1 MHQIRVHLQFLGEDR
16 LLYFTLTFNCKRLT
30 PRPSCCERPTVQS
43 SSVWTGS
50 RSWWGFWRQ
59 GRGSV
64 GGGAAGGGKQKL
76 EGDHFCAQVHSADTW
91 LGEEEGPALRPVEP
105 LVAGS
110 LGGRAPAPLDDS
122 LEPKDNKSQHP
133 KYSQNS
139 RMDAN
144 CYECSVR
151 WISFKRRVP
160 IISPGIEIPNLK
172 TWLCTFMLFGT
183 RWILLI
189 HKCIHFCF
197 PLRVLLGHSKPPFQ
211 PGPSQTGLDENCWS
225 IDSCNVQM
233 YCVTSLT

>member
-1 MHQIRVHLQFLGEDR
+1 MLLTILITIRGGKDCWTEFERISFNGSTSVVLCRPHTGRMHQIRVHLQFLGEDP
-16 LLYFTLTFNCKRLT
+16 LLYFTLTFNCKLLT
-30 PRPSCCERPTVQS
+30 PRPSCCERPTVQP

-91 LGEEEGPALRPVEP
+91 LGEEEGPALRPEEP
-105 LVAGS
+105 LAAGS
-110 LGGRAPAPLDDS
+110 LGGRAPAPLDGS

-151 WISFKRRVP
+151 
-160 IISPGIEIPNLK
+160 
-172 TWLCTFMLFGT
+172 
-183 RWILLI
+183 
-189 HKCIHFCF
+189 
-197 PLRVLLGHSKPPFQ
+197 
-211 PGPSQTGLDENCWS
+211 
-225 IDSCNVQM
+225 
-233 YCVTSLT
+233 